1 MAIKTYKPTTP
12 GRRGMTSDA
21 FSDITKK
28 KPEKS
33 LTSILKKRAGRNVS
47 GRITVRRRG
56 GGAKRKYRVVEFKTL
71 VGKKAAVKAIE
82 YDPTRSARL
91 ALLELPDG
99 KKTYIIAPQKVKV
112 GKILEFGPKAELKTG
127 NRLPLS
133 NIPVGTVIYNV
144 ELVLGKGAQLARSAG
159 TSAQLVARE
168 GDWAHI
174 KLPSGEIRLVDQRC
188 HASIGVVSNPDHS
201 NIKIGKAGRVRH
213 MGRRPKVRGKA
224 MNPVDHPH
232 GGGEGRQSIGLIHP
246 KTPWGAPALGL
257 VTRKRN
263 KPSNKMIVRK
273 RKKKKR

>member
-28 KPEKS
+28 KPERS
-33 LTSILKKRAGRNVS
+33 LTVSLKKRAGRNDQ
-47 GRITVRRRG
+47 GKITVRRRG
-56 GGAKRKYRVVEFKTL
+56 GGAKRQYRIVEFKTL
-71 VGKKAAVKAIE
+71 EGKKAVVKAIE
-82 YDPTRSARL
+82 YDPVRSARL
-91 ALLELPDG
+91 ALLEIEGG
-99 KKTYIIAPQKVKV
+99 KKVYIVAPQKIKT
-112 GKILEFGPKAELKTG
+112 GKTLEFGSGAEIRTG

-133 NIPVGTVIYNV
+133 NIPVGTVIYNI

-168 GDWAHI
+168 GNFAHI

-188 HASIGVVSNPDHS
+188 HASIGAVSNPDHS

-232 GGGEGRQSIGLIHP
+232 GGGEGAQPIGLVHP
-246 KTPWGAPALGL
+246 KTPWGAPALGK

-273 RKKKKR
+273 RKKKR